1 MSEQKAKL
9 IVAMS
14 GGVDSS
20 VAAAICQEQGYD
32 VIGATLNMRSPDPAF
47 NANQGCCGSDD
58 KLAAVGVAE
67 ALGIPHHF
75 IDLYP
80 EFEAQILLPCWQEYA
95 SGRTPNPCV
104 WCNPFLKFGM
114 LLKFADEQGAI
125 GVATGHYARIVRDGE
140 SVCLK
145 RGEDQSRDQ
154 SYFMY
159 RLSHQ
164 QIRRIYL
171 PLGEMNKPDVRE
183 LARKI
188 GLKNSEKKD
197 SQDACFN
204 FPGETFPEIL
214 QRLFKGEVKT
224 GNFIGPDGKVVGK
237 HDGVHIYTIGQR
249 KGLNVAL
256 GVPAYVK
263 SIDSESGDIFL
274 AVDQEELKGQCF
286 SVDSINWQTETV
298 PELPLHCNI
307 QIRYRSRAETGIV
320 KPGKNPNELLVELD
334 HPQRAITTG
343 QSAVFYKGDILLGGG
358 LIRSLF

>member
-1 MSEQKAKL
+1 MSNSKPKIIA
-9 IVAMS
+9 AMS

-20 VAAAICQEQGYD
+20 VAAAICQQQGYE

-80 EFEAQILLPCWQEYA
+80 EFEQQILLPCWQEY
-95 SGRTPNPCV
+95 SCGRTPNPCV

-125 GVATGHYARIVRDGE
+125 GVATGHYARIIRCDDN
-140 SVCLK
+140 VCLK

-159 RLSHQ
+159 RLSHE
-164 QIRRIYL
+164 QISRIYL
-171 PLGEMNKPDVRE
+171 PLGEMNKPDVRGM
-183 LARKI
+183 ARQL

-214 QRLFKGEVKT
+214 QRLFKGEVKK
-224 GNFIGPDGKVVGK
+224 GNFIGPDGQVVGK

-263 SIDSESGDIFL
+263 NIDPVSGNVYL
-274 AVDQEELKGQCF
+274 ATDQDVLMGQSFTVDA
-286 SVDSINWQTETV
+286 VNWQTEAI
-298 PELPLHCNI
+298 PELPIHCNI
-307 QIRYRSRAETGIV
+307 QIRYRSRPVTGTV
-320 KPGKNPNELLVELD
+320 KAGDAPDQLLIELD
-334 HPQRAITTG
+334 KPQRAITTG
-343 QSAVFYKGDILLGGG
+343 QSAVFYDEDTLLGGG
-358 LIRSLF
+358 LIRDLL